1 MSTLRYRY
9 RKQRERCIIIQST
22 LNKEIQHKFT
32 VSDDSTRVV
41 LETDNADET
50 DYINASFINV
60 STQSFTLRDMTTRN
74 VKWRYQNQLIVS
86 KCVISSIVGS
96 SHHFVSAIAP
106 RSSRSIIRITSW
118 FSFSLHCGYHRLIHL

>member
-74 VKWRYQNQLIVS
+74 VK
-86 KCVISSIVGS
+86 
-96 SHHFVSAIAP
+96 
-106 RSSRSIIRITSW
+106 
-118 FSFSLHCGYHRLIHL
+118 